1 MLRVELSSVRR
12 SSVTL
17 SASTQMLSML
27 WASSKTTMLRSSSS
41 RDTIAATFG
50 SSMYCAEQ
58 AHAQQAS

>member
-1 MLRVELSSVRR
+1 
-12 SSVTL
+12 
-17 SASTQMLSML
+17 MLSML